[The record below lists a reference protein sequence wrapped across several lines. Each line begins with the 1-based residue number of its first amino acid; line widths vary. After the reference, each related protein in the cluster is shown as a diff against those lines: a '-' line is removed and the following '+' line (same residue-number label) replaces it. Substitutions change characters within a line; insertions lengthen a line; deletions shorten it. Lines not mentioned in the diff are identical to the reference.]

1 VKNKDWEK
9 IEKEKKAVEEI
20 KLSVYTDMI
29 ESIIE
34 KGYEKLNASERL
46 QLQILLGGFN
56 KLNNKYIS

>member
-1 VKNKDWEK
+1 MKNKDWEK